1 MEISYSNISSNNQT
15 ANASEAKGQVETQ
28 GKVQL
33 QLADTDMFR
42 AGTQFKGEILDI
54 KGSQVSIGLENGQVL
69 NARLEAGSSL
79 IIGQKVAFEV
89 ESNTGS
95 KITIKPA
102 DLDYKQ
108 TLVLQKA
115 LQEASLPITEKN
127 LELVNAMLKE
137 GLSINKQSLM
147 NMLKQLNMN
156 QGVNP
161 ETLVKMNKLGI
172 EVTKE
177 NLIQF
182 ENYNNYEHRI
192 VKDISNVLNH
202 LSELTREVTAEDKSS
217 FYQLQLRLLDL
228 LQNTQKRAV
237 TTEIKADNNASYPN
251 QALGETKVL
260 PNIQIDQEE
269 SFSIINETREINRN
283 SIDTPL
289 KAEVIN
295 MEDTFKLT
303 KQMDTLPDTL
313 NMSVKE
319 NVETIKELVLE
330 NKSVPVLENALDSI
344 TSESKAYEVQRPS
357 IDLSVQSKML
367 LLVLNENERDSLT
380 EGLKRLG
387 ADEITLYQVKEG
399 KISNNELTNLIKSLV
414 MESEFSDNE
423 FLFRSAEYEK
433 VLKQALKEQWLVT
446 PQDLNE
452 PDKMV
457 RYYKQLEEQTRQLTS
472 FLEKMG
478 KEASPLMKDI
488 TNIRSNLNFMEQINQ
503 NVTYLQIPIQ
513 FTNNEAH
520 SDLYVYT
527 NKKSL
532 RENDGNLSVL
542 LHLDMEVL
550 GTTDIYINMK
560 GNQIS
565 AKFNLQNKKA
575 MELVA
580 NNLEQLVDQLKEKG
594 YQMSASVGKIEKEQD
609 FVEDFLEKDKV
620 STSLKRYAFDVR
632 T

>member
-1 MEISYSNISSNNQT
+1 MEISYSNISSNNQNV
-15 ANASEAKGQVETQ
+15 NASEIQGQVGAQ
-28 GKVQL
+28 GKEHL
-33 QLADTDMFR
+33 QSSDTGMFR

-79 IIGQKVAFEV
+79 TVGQQVAFEV

-95 KITIKPA
+95 RITIKPA

-108 TLVLQKA
+108 NIVLQKA

-137 GLSINKQSLM
+137 GLSINKQSLT

-156 QGVNP
+156 QGVNID
-161 ETLVKMNKLGI
+161 TLVKMNKLGI

-177 NLIQF
+177 NLKQY
-182 ENYNNYEHRI
+182 ENYKNYEHRI

-202 LSELTREVTAEDKSS
+202 LSELMSEVSAEDKSS
-217 FYQLQLRLLDL
+217 FYQLQLQLLNL
-228 LQNTQKRAV
+228 LQNAQKGAV
-237 TTEIKADNNASYPN
+237 AAETKTDSNVPLPN
-251 QALGETKVL
+251 QTLDENKAL
-260 PNIQIDQEE
+260 PNIQIDRNE
-269 SFSIINETREINRN
+269 SSIIHEPREINRN
-283 SIDTPL
+283 SIDIPL
-289 KAEVIN
+289 KSEVIN
-295 MEDTFKLT
+295 VQDTFNLT
-303 KQMDTLPDTL
+303 KEIDFLPDTL
-313 NMSVKE
+313 KMPAQE
-319 NVETIKELVLE
+319 NVETIKEVVLE
-330 NKSVPVLENALDSI
+330 NKSVPALENALNLIS
-344 TSESKAYEVQRPS
+344 SESKAQEVQSPS

-367 LLVLNENERDSLT
+367 SFVLNENERDSLA

-399 KISNNELTNLIKSLV
+399 KISNNELTILIKNLV
-414 MESEFSDNE
+414 NESKFTDNE
-423 FLFRSAEYEK
+423 FLFSSKEYEK

-446 PQDLNE
+446 PEELKE
-452 PDKMV
+452 PDKME

-472 FLEKMG
+472 FLEKLG

-532 RENDGNLSVL
+532 RENNGNLSVL

-550 GTTDIYINMK
+550 GMTDIYINMK
-560 GNQIS
+560 GNQVS
-565 AKFNLQNKKA
+565 AKFNLQDKKA

>member
-79 IIGQKVAFEV
+79 IIGQKVAF
-89 ESNTGS
+89 
-95 KITIKPA
+95 
-102 DLDYKQ
+102 DYKQ

-237 TTEIKADNNASYPN
+237 TTETKADNNASYPN

-269 SFSIINETREINRN
+269 SSSIINETREINRN

-295 MEDTFKLT
+295 VEDTFKLT

-452 PDKMV
+452 PDKIV

-560 GNQIS
+560 GNQVS